1 MVLPYLLI
9 LCAVVEVYSPYAY
22 SLGFSAS
29 LGICRA
35 LSKKEQI
42 GCLYQSR
49 DLKEASKPGIS
60 REMNGSI
67 YRVHV
72 SG

>member
-22 SLGFSAS
+22 SVGFSVS
-29 LGICRA
+29 IGIFRA
-35 LSKKEQI
+35 LSKKKRI

-49 DLKEASKPGIS
+49 ELKEAAKSGIS